1 MLTKSIHCHATCVAQ
16 GEVAILLR
24 GASGSGKSDLA
35 YRFINLSVPEGSGLP
50 HLVADDQVILTRQD
64 GVILASPPPTI
75 KGKLE
80 LRGIGIIELP
90 YLENV
95 RLRLIVD
102 LHPPGEIERLP
113 DWKINDE
120 ILDLKLPLI
129 RLTPFEP
136 SAALKLRAAINMLSK
151 EFSHN

>member
-1 MLTKSIHCHATCVAQ
+1 MPTKSIHCHGTCVAQ
-16 GEVAILLR
+16 GEVAVLLR
-24 GASGSGKSDLA
+24 GPSGSGKSDLA
-35 YRFINLSVPEGSGLP
+35 YRFLNLPNPGHSNFP
-50 HLVADDQVILTRQD
+50 HLVADDQVILTRQ
-64 GVILASPPPTI
+64 GGQIFVAPPPAI

-90 YLENV
+90 YLENAE
-95 RLRLIVD
+95 LRLIVD

-113 DWKINDE
+113 ERNITDE